1 MARNQVYGKCAIIN
15 HCFIKTEKTRLSS
28 VVGDGGHGYFRLDQH
43 SDQLMFATDEEIER
57 NIRFQMLQ
65 LRKNK
70 VPEFKNYRMI
80 PASENEI
87 PRGILE
93 AREKRYLHCPLLSL
107 YVAK

>member
-1 MARNQVYGKCAIIN
+1 MIFTSTEFTLYFLIGKS
-15 HCFIKTEKTRLSS
+15 RLSS
-28 VVGDGGHGYFRLDQH
+28 VIAESGGGYFRLDQH
-43 SDQLMFATDEEIER
+43 SDQLVFATDEEIER
-57 NIRFQMLQ
+57 NVRFQMLQ

-93 AREKRYLHCPLLSL
+93 AREKR
-107 YVAK
+107 

>member
-1 MARNQVYGKCAIIN
+1 MLSFLLYEG
-15 HCFIKTEKTRLSS
+15 KTRLSS
-28 VVGDGGHGYFRLDQH
+28 AIGESGRGYFRLDQH
-43 SDQLMFATDEEIER
+43 LDQVIFGTDEEIEK
-57 NIRFQMLQ
+57 NVRFQMLQ

-93 AREKRYLHCPLLSL
+93 AREKR
-107 YVAK
+107 

>member
-1 MARNQVYGKCAIIN
+1 
-15 HCFIKTEKTRLSS
+15 
-28 VVGDGGHGYFRLDQH
+28 
-43 SDQLMFATDEEIER
+43 
-57 NIRFQMLQ
+57 MLQ

-93 AREKRYLHCPLLSL
+93 AREKR
-107 YVAK
+107 

>member
-1 MARNQVYGKCAIIN
+1 M
-15 HCFIKTEKTRLSS
+15 SS
-28 VVGDGGHGYFRLDQH
+28 VVGESGGGYFRLDQH
-43 SDQLMFATDEEIER
+43 ADQLVFATDKEIEQ
-57 NIRFQMLQ
+57 NVRFQMLQ

-93 AREKRYLHCPLLSL
+93 AREKRYLIFSIIGQNNVNEALRTITTVH
-107 YVAK
+107 

>member
-1 MARNQVYGKCAIIN
+1 MI
-15 HCFIKTEKTRLSS
+15 
-28 VVGDGGHGYFRLDQH
+28 
-43 SDQLMFATDEEIER
+43 FATDEEIER
-57 NIRFQMLQ
+57 NVRFQMLQ

-93 AREKRYLHCPLLSL
+93 AREKRYTMILNYLISMILKKISL
-107 YVAK
+107 VEKNNKNAVKLIKRQRQNNERI